1 MPAVAWPDRGPARF
15 SDPAGRGETYLRFKL
30 DAFSLYYGNGNA
42 WYGRPDLMLAG
53 NPLMQGKAAGRGYD
67 HWAEAYLHYGFYGIT
82 PLGEGLSFYG
92 VLSAMTT
99 WSQGQELFT
108 DKTRSHTQ
116 VEDAYLGIVGG
127 HVDGRGNRL
136 VFNLTA
142 GRQRFTLANGFLI
155 ANTAA
160 NGGERAALQANA
172 RWSSDLLV
180 LGQIAYND
188 VKLEAFY
195 LDPDELPLL
204 DTDTRIGGLN
214 LEATPLSGL
223 SLGASYLTV
232 PKSGANYFGP
242 DGSVAGSRE
251 RLRVHDLRLAY
262 QPNPAGASGPFFGAE
277 IARQTHRNFDMDARA
292 GWAELGYHFADA
304 RWAPT
309 ISYRVSYFSG
319 DDPATSAYERWDP
332 LLSGGTGEQ
341 WVQGV
346 NHFKVVLDSNVVAH
360 RIQARFKMSPRI
372 EVVPQLWAFRA
383 DELNNIG
390 GNPALSVLSDD
401 ELGYEANVTVKWF
414 KSKNTYIHG
423 HVAYTVPG
431 SAAKAA
437 LGGSAKD
444 WLSVMAFVRYAFR
457 ASGRSPPSP
466 QKRGIPMSEPH
477 DSAENLERR
486 ALLKVLGAAAVTGGL
501 ANPPAAET
509 AHRRP
514 CPRPLTPMRCLG
526 IRRTRPCLGGRT
538 SCRSPRII
546 SFRAASPARLRWSLA
561 APAAWGA

>member
-1 MPAVAWPDRGPARF
+1 QGIADAQPFSGRAIDSISIRITNPLADSAFNSRVEDGVRRALRLFPGSSYSDEQVTLALGAAKRIAGIAALDHETLPSAAGGVDLAILITLRDDTQPD
-15 SDPAGRGETYLRFKL
+15 AGRGMALTGDWRDFPILLDRDGTYLRFKL
-30 DAFSLYYGNGNA
+30 DAFSLYYGNDNA

-53 NPLMQGKAAGRGYD
+53 NPLLQGKAAGRGYD
-67 HWAEAYLHYGFYGIT
+67 DWAEAYLHYGVYGIT

-92 VLSAMTT
+92 GLSAMTT

-204 DTDTRIGGLN
+204 DTGTRIGGVN
-214 LEATPLSGL
+214 LETTPLRGL

-242 DGSVAGSRE
+242 DGSVAGGRE
-251 RLRVHDLRLAY
+251 GLRVHDLRLAY
-262 QPNPAGASGPFFGAE
+262 QLNPAGASGPFFGAE
-277 IARQTHRNFDMDARA
+277 IARQTNRNFDMDARA

-304 RWAPT
+304 RWSPT

-341 WVQGV
+341 WVQGA
-346 NHFKVVLDSNVVAH
+346 NHFKVVQDSNVIAH
-360 RIQARFKMSPRI
+360 RIQARFKVTPRI

-383 DELNNIG
+383 DQLNNIG

-444 WLSVMAFVRYAFR
+444 WLSVMAFVRYAF
-457 ASGRSPPSP
+457 
-466 QKRGIPMSEPH
+466 
-477 DSAENLERR
+477 
-486 ALLKVLGAAAVTGGL
+486 
-501 ANPPAAET
+501 
-509 AHRRP
+509 
-514 CPRPLTPMRCLG
+514 
-526 IRRTRPCLGGRT
+526 
-538 SCRSPRII
+538 
-546 SFRAASPARLRWSLA
+546 
-561 APAAWGA
+561 

>member
-1 MPAVAWPDRGPARF
+1 MDRDG
-15 SDPAGRGETYLRFKL
+15 TYLRFKL
-30 DAFSLYYGNGNA
+30 DAFSLYYGNDNA

-92 VLSAMTT
+92 GLSAMTT

-172 RWSSDLLV
+172 RWSSDLLA
-180 LGQIAYND
+180 LGQIAHND

-223 SLGASYLTV
+223 SLGASYLAV

-251 RLRVHDLRLAY
+251 GLRVHDLRLAY
-262 QPNPAGASGPFFGAE
+262 QPNPAGASGPFFGA
-277 IARQTHRNFDMDARA
+277 
-292 GWAELGYHFADA
+292 
-304 RWAPT
+304 
-309 ISYRVSYFSG
+309 
-319 DDPATSAYERWDP
+319 
-332 LLSGGTGEQ
+332 
-341 WVQGV
+341 
-346 NHFKVVLDSNVVAH
+346 
-360 RIQARFKMSPRI
+360 
-372 EVVPQLWAFRA
+372 
-383 DELNNIG
+383 
-390 GNPALSVLSDD
+390 
-401 ELGYEANVTVKWF
+401 
-414 KSKNTYIHG
+414 
-423 HVAYTVPG
+423 
-431 SAAKAA
+431 
-437 LGGSAKD
+437 
-444 WLSVMAFVRYAFR
+444 
-457 ASGRSPPSP
+457 
-466 QKRGIPMSEPH
+466 
-477 DSAENLERR
+477 
-486 ALLKVLGAAAVTGGL
+486 
-501 ANPPAAET
+501 
-509 AHRRP
+509 
-514 CPRPLTPMRCLG
+514 
-526 IRRTRPCLGGRT
+526 
-538 SCRSPRII
+538 
-546 SFRAASPARLRWSLA
+546 
-561 APAAWGA
+561 